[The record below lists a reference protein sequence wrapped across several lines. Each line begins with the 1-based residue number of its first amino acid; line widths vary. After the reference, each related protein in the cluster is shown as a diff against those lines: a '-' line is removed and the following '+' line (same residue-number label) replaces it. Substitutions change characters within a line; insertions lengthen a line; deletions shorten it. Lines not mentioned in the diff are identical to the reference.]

1 MIFTGRIWYNE
12 KQDHEPIILVNS
24 QLNALTKLPL
34 HTEKE
39 LLLLISR
46 NDQTAFTSLLRNY
59 WNKVYSQALIY
70 LKSPQ
75 RAQEITQDVFLK
87 IWFARERLTG
97 IQNFPDY
104 LFIISRNEII
114 SALRKKSKQVVA
126 PSNNLEEMLMRPD
139 KQLHYK
145 ESYNK
150 ILQLIGQLPA
160 ARKKV
165 FILSRLE
172 GKTYEEIGS
181 ELGISRNGVKDH
193 IVKSLNYLRTHFE
206 FHEELLLVLIIS
218 RSFFR

>member
-1 MIFTGRIWYNE
+1 MTN
-12 KQDHEPIILVNS
+12 
-24 QLNALTKLPL
+24 LPL

-46 NDQTAFTSLLRNY
+46 DDQTAFTCLLRNY
-59 WNKVYSQALIY
+59 WNKVYTQALIY

-87 IWFARERLTG
+87 IWFARERLIA

-114 SALRKKSKQVVA
+114 SALRKKNKQVVE

-139 KQLHYK
+139 RQLYYK

-160 ARKKV
+160 TRKKV
-165 FILSRLE
+165 FTLSRLE
-172 GKTYEEIGS
+172 GKSYEEIGS

-193 IVKSLNYLRTHFE
+193 IVKALNFLRTHFGPGG
-206 FHEELLLVLIIS
+206 ELFVLFITAANYLTNK
-218 RSFFR
+218 FF